1 MRISEMKH
9 KVTLIPGDGIGP
21 EIVEATLRVIEA
33 AGVEIEWDRHEAGML
48 AYEKCGNPV
57 PDGLLESIK
66 TNKVAL
72 KGPTTTT
79 VGKGFRSANVTLRQ
93 KLDLYT
99 NLRPV
104 KSIGGVHS
112 RFEKVNLVIVRENTE
127 DLYSGIEKLISPG
140 VTQAIKVVTE
150 KASLRIARWA
160 FEYALK
166 NNRQRVTL
174 VHKANIMKISDGMFL
189 DSFETVAK
197 EYPDI
202 KADNRIV
209 DALCMNLVMDPCQ
222 YDILLLGNMFGDI
235 VSDLAAGLVGGLG
248 MVPGA
253 NIGDNCSV
261 FEAVHGSALDIAGKN
276 IANPT
281 ALIFS
286 AVLMLR
292 HLGENEAAD
301 DIWKAILLTISIG
314 NNLTKDLGGKAS
326 TEEYANQLI
335 KEIQD

>member
-1 MRISEMKH
+1 MKH

-21 EIVEATLRVIEA
+21 EIVEATIRVIEA

-48 AYEKCGNPV
+48 AFEKCGNPV
-57 PDGLLESIK
+57 PDELLESIR

-72 KGPTTTT
+72 KGPTTTAI
-79 VGKGFRSANVTLRQ
+79 GKGFRSANVTLRQ

-104 KSIGGVHS
+104 RSIGGVHS

-160 FEYALK
+160 FEYAVK

-197 EYPDI
+197 DYPHI

-222 YDILLLGNMFGDI
+222 YDVLLLGNMFGDI

-292 HLGENEAAD
+292 HLGESDAAD
-301 DIWKAILLTISIG
+301 DIWKAILVTISIG
-314 NNLTKDLGGKAS
+314 NNLTKDLGGTAS